1 MGDIERIGNSP
12 PARVS
17 SLVPL
22 PKMEKIEV
30 MILRLISSC
39 QAPQAYYTLLSN
51 MKPTLES
58 FELLKNWLYTHQ
70 ITLGGCGLSEEVT
83 SGM

>member
-1 MGDIERIGNSP
+1 MGEIERIGNAP

-30 MILRLISSC
+30 MTLGLISSC
-39 QAPQAYYTLLSN
+39 QAPQAYCTLLSN
-51 MKPTLES
+51 MKPNLES
-58 FELLKNWLYTHQ
+58 FELAKNWLCTHQ
-70 ITLGGCGLSEEVT
+70 ITLEACGPSEEVM